1 MTRRIM
7 PIVPSL
13 LLAALRGEIENP
25 LAGFPPDGRI
35 THAFWNSYLH
45 TIDTF
50 VESADFV
57 EAEATLP
64 LFVTISG
71 ETI

>member
-1 MTRRIM
+1 MTKRIM
-7 PIVPSL
+7 PILPSL

-35 THAFWNSYLH
+35 THCFWNSHLH
-45 TIDTF
+45 TIDTL
-50 VESADFV
+50 VESMDFV

-71 ETI
+71 E